1 MVKKSEITLENIV
14 TDAQEGVY
22 LLKEDDII
30 SFDLETTGLSP
41 FRDNIALIQM
51 WGNNTQ
57 TPVIIRVWDG
67 VVPECIKGLFAEG
80 NRTYVGH
87 NVGGFDVLFAD
98 THGIDWK
105 ANKWF
110 DTLIGEGVIS
120 TSGRRDVSRNLKH
133 SIRRRLGLEINK
145 DIKHGGWTNEE
156 LSEEQLVYAVTDV
169 VYLQDLMNEQIKKAT
184 EQGQLPALEMEM
196 ELVPIVAQMTLNG
209 LPLVTSY
216 LNEWLDE
223 QKVVEIETKKWLV
236 EHLGDINFNSPK
248 QILEAFAAHGFELP
262 NTQKG
267 TLLELANYG
276 EGLCSEL
283 AAHLV
288 KYRAPAQRLKMYQ
301 PSWQKMHITNDWVHA
316 RFWSVGT
323 DTLRFSSS
331 NPNLQQIPKDGRCII
346 GNLPGI
352 RIVSADYS
360 QIEVRIAAEIAN
372 DSKLKEILSSDDGD
386 IHRGVASQIFDVPPE
401 EITDAQRRTA
411 KAATFTLLFGGG
423 PGVLYKYSRNSGSNM
438 TEDDAREIFTKFFL
452 AFDGLHTM
460 RKRAYGMS
468 QNRRVVTI
476 QLPNTAKRLLV
487 GRNVSGP
494 RIMNTAVQGSAA
506 VGIKYALLEADRMGL
521 TKYIGAT
528 VHDEIVAA
536 VPDGEVEE
544 YKKQLEEAMIIGMK
558 KLFPEINVK
567 VEVKD
572 GFYWQP

>member
-1 MVKKSEITLENIV
+1 VTKKAEITLEYIV
-14 TDAQEGVY
+14 TDAQEGVD
-22 LLKEDDII
+22 LLKQDEII
-30 SFDLETTGLSP
+30 SFDVETTGLSP

-51 WGNNTQ
+51 WGNNTK
-57 TPVIIRVWDG
+57 TPVIIRIWDG
-67 VVPECIKGLFAEG
+67 VIPECVKGLFSEG
-80 NRTYVGH
+80 GRTYVGH
-87 NVGGFDVLFAD
+87 NVGGFDVIFAD

-105 ANKWF
+105 ANKWY
-110 DTLIGEGVIS
+110 DTLIGEGIIS
-120 TSGRRDVSRNLKH
+120 TTGRRDVSRNLKS

-156 LSEEQLVYAVTDV
+156 LTEEQLIYAVGDV
-169 VYLQDLMNEQIKKAT
+169 IYLQDLMNEQIKKAT
-184 EQGQLPALEMEM
+184 EQGQIDALNMEM

-209 LPLVTSY
+209 LPLVVDE
-216 LNEWLDE
+216 LNVWLDT
-223 QKVVEIETKKWLV
+223 QKELERDVKQWLIEN
-236 EHLGDINFNSPK
+236 LGDINFNSPK
-248 QILEAFAAHGFELP
+248 QILDAFAAKGYELP

-267 TLLELANYG
+267 TLYELANYG
-276 EGLCSEL
+276 EGECAEL
-283 AAHLV
+283 AANLL

-360 QIEVRIAAEIAN
+360 QIEVRIAAEISN
-372 DSKLKEILSSDDGD
+372 DEKLKDILRSKDGD
-386 IHRGVASQIFDVPPE
+386 IHLGVASQIYDKKPE
-401 EITDAQRRTA
+401 DITASERRTA

-423 PGVLYKYSRNSGSNM
+423 PGALYHYARNTGSDM

-452 AFDGLHTM
+452 AFDGLHAM
-460 RKRAYGMS
+460 RKRAYAMS
-468 QNRRVVTI
+468 QNRRIVTI

-487 GRNVSGP
+487 GRNVSAP

-506 VGIKYALLEADRMGL
+506 IGIKYALMECDKMGL
-521 TKYIGAT
+521 MKYVGAT

-536 VPDGEVEE
+536 VPDNEVEQ
-544 YKKQLEEAMIIGMK
+544 YKKDLETAMINGMK
-558 KLFPEINVK
+558 RIFPDMITK

>member
-1 MVKKSEITLENIV
+1 MVKKAPVSLEGIV
-14 TDAQEGVY
+14 TDPQEGVD
-22 LLKEDDII
+22 LLSHDTII
-30 SFDLETTGLSP
+30 SFDVETTGLSP

-51 WGNNTQ
+51 WGNNTR
-57 TPVIIRVWDG
+57 TPVIIRIWDG
-67 VVPECIKGLFAEG
+67 VVPECVKGLFSEG
-80 NRTYVGH
+80 GRTYVGH

-105 ANKWF
+105 ANRWF
-110 DTLIGEGVIS
+110 DTLIGEGIIS
-120 TSGRRDVSRNLKH
+120 TTGRRDVSRNLKN

-156 LSEEQLVYAVTDV
+156 LSEEQLMYAVTDV
-169 VYLQDLMNEQIKKAT
+169 VYLQDLMNEQIRKAT
-184 EQGQLPALEMEM
+184 EQGQLEALNMEM
-196 ELVPIVAQMTLNG
+196 DLVPIVAQMTLNG
-209 LPLVTSY
+209 LPLVTSH
-216 LNEWLDE
+216 LQTWLDE
-223 QKVVEIETKKWLV
+223 QRVIESKTKDWLV
-236 EHLGDINFNSPK
+236 ENLGDINFNSPK
-248 QILEAFAAHGFELP
+248 QILDAFEAKGFELP

-267 TLLELANYG
+267 TLLEIANYG

-283 AAHLV
+283 AANLL

-301 PSWQKMHITNDWVHA
+301 PSWQKMHITDDWVHA

-346 GNLPGI
+346 GNLPGM

-360 QIEVRIAAEIAN
+360 QIEVHIAAEIAG
-372 DSKLKEILSSDDGD
+372 DEKLKDILKSGD
-386 IHRGVASQIFDVPPE
+386 VHRGVASQVFGIPPE

-423 PGVLYKYSRNSGSNM
+423 PGVLYQYSRNSGSNI

-460 RKRAYGMS
+460 RKRAYGMA
-468 QNRRVVTI
+468 QNRRVVTV
-476 QLPNTAKRLLV
+476 QLPNTAKRLLI
-487 GRNVSGP
+487 GRNISGP

-521 TKYIGAT
+521 MNYIGAT

-558 KLFPEINVK
+558 RVFPEINVK